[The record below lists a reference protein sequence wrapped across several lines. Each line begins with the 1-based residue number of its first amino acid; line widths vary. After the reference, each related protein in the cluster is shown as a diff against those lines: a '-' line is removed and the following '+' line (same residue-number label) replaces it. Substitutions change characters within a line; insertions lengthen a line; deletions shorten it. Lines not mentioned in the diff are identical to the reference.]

1 MQRISGGAAAVT
13 LVVIVALG
21 AALRPDA
28 FGKEAAP
35 AAPRTAPTDS
45 ASVAAGAKIFAKYC
59 ETCHG
64 KSGHGDG
71 PASKPLNPKPRDFT
85 NPKNFKSKNDE
96 EVFSL
101 VSKGGA
107 SRHLSPVMPAWG
119 STLKKEQIWQV
130 IGYVRGFPERDS
142 IAKASAAK

>member
-1 MQRISGGAAAVT
+1 MQRVSGTSAVVGL
-13 LVVIVALG
+13 LVVVAL
-21 AALRPDA
+21 AALGRPDA
-28 FGKEAAP
+28 FGKDAEP
-35 AAPRTAPTDS
+35 VAPRQAPTDS

-85 NPKNFKSKNDE
+85 NPKNFKSQNDE

-101 VSKGGA
+101 ITKGGA
-107 SRHLSPVMPAWG
+107 SRKLSPVMPAWG
-119 STLKKEQIWQV
+119 STLKKNQIWQV
-130 IGYVRGFPERDS
+130 IAYLRGFPARDS
-142 IAKASAAK
+142 LAKAAVAK